1 MNPIRPLFLAA
12 ATLLLLSA
20 CSQPADIHMPTLEPQ
35 FGETTPGTDYAE
47 HMAASVDGVYLGGRW
62 NNRPALI
69 RFTRSGR
76 IPGVTTLPGSA
87 VVRAV
92 AAGPG
97 GVIYVVYSLDDAD
110 GTRSFF
116 ARRYSQTGTVLW
128 TRELASGIEQY
139 KYNVNAAAATDD
151 KGNLY
156 LSVYFGGGARAELR
170 KYWAKGTLAWR
181 KQDTGSIADLDVSAN
196 GLLHT
201 VSDVG
206 DDHQTLT
213 RYRSNGDLLWRVVLP
228 NVSENRKVAVSS
240 GDEIY
245 VATNDEEFQ
254 FEWHVRLTK
263 YNSHGTRIWTREVQ
277 DDIGLR
283 LDGLDADDQGNAFL
297 GLTDPDY
304 GQDQSERFKEFYTY
318 SPSGKRLVYR
328 EFDFG
333 TEGLLV
339 GPVALTPTEVYL
351 ATSGVGSESRDGLL
365 LRLDGLTGNVTWE
378 R

>member
-1 MNPIRPLFLAA
+1 MNPIRPLFLAI

-20 CSQPADIHMPTLEPQ
+20 CSQLADIHTPTLEPQ
-35 FGETTPGTDYAE
+35 FGETTPGTDSAE
-47 HMAASVDGVYLGGRW
+47 HLAASTDGVYVGGRW

-69 RFTRSGR
+69 RFTRSGH
-76 IPGVTTLPGSA
+76 IPGVATLPSSA

-97 GVIYVVYSLDDAD
+97 VVYVVYSLDDAD

-128 TRELASGIEQY
+128 TRELASGLE
-139 KYNVNAAAATDD
+139 KSRVDDVAAATDS

-156 LSVYFGGGARAELR
+156 LSAYLGDEARAELR
-170 KYWAKGTLAWR
+170 KYWAKGTLAWQKR
-181 KQDTGSIADLDVSAN
+181 DTGSIADLDVSSS

-201 VSDVG
+201 VSDVW

-228 NVSENRKVAVSS
+228 EVNSSRKVAVGS
-240 GDEIY
+240 GNEIY

-254 FEWHVRLTK
+254 FELRVRLTK
-263 YNSHGTRIWTREVQ
+263 YNSHGTRLWTREVQ
-277 DDIGLR
+277 DAFDLR
-283 LDGLDADDQGNAFL
+283 LDGLDADDQGNVFL
-297 GLTDPDY
+297 GLTNPDY
-304 GQDQSERFKEFYTY
+304 GQDQSRRFKEFYTY
-318 SPSGKRLVYR
+318 NSSGKRLVYR

-333 TEGLLV
+333 TEYPLV

-351 ATSGVGSESRDGLL
+351 ATSGVGDESRDGQL
-365 LRLDGLTGNVTWE
+365 LRLDGLTGNDTWE

>member
-1 MNPIRPLFLAA
+1 MNPIRPLLLAI

-20 CSQPADIHMPTLEPQ
+20 CSQPADIRTPTLEPQ
-35 FGETTPGTDYAE
+35 FGETNPGTDDAE
-47 HMAASVDGVYLGGRW
+47 HMAASTDGVYLGGRW

-76 IPGVTTLPGSA
+76 IPGVSTLPGSA

-92 AAGPG
+92 AASPG
-97 GVIYVVYSLDDAD
+97 DAVYVVYSLDDAD

-128 TRELASGIEQY
+128 TRELASGLERHN
-139 KYNVNAAAATDD
+139 YNVNAAAATDG

-156 LSVYFGGGARAELR
+156 LSVYSGGGARTELR

-181 KQDTGSIADLDVSAN
+181 KQDTGSIADLDVSSS

-228 NVSENRKVAVSS
+228 SVSENRKVAVGS
-240 GDEIY
+240 GNEVY

-254 FEWHVRLTK
+254 FEWHVKLTK
-263 YNSHGTRIWTREVQ
+263 YDSHGTRLWTREVQ
-277 DDIGLR
+277 DNIGLR
-283 LDGLDADDQGNAFL
+283 LDGLDADNQGNAFL
-297 GLTDPDY
+297 GLTNPDY
-304 GQDQSERFKEFYTY
+304 GQDESERFKEFYTY
-318 SPSGKRLVYR
+318 SPSGKGLIYR
-328 EFDFG
+328 KFDFG
-333 TEGLLV
+333 TERPLV
-339 GPVALTPTEVYL
+339 GPVALTLTEVYL
-351 ATSGVGSESRDGLL
+351 ATSGVGNESRDGLL
-365 LRLDGLTGNVTWE
+365 LRLNGLTGNVTWE

>member
-1 MNPIRPLFLAA
+1 MNPVRSLFLAI

-20 CSQPADIHMPTLEPQ
+20 CSQPADIYTPTLEPQ
-35 FGETTPGTDYAE
+35 FGETNSGTDYAE
-47 HMAASVDGVYLGGRW
+47 HMAASTDGVYLGGRW
-62 NNRPALI
+62 DNRPALI

-76 IPGVTTLPGSA
+76 IPGVTTLPSSA

-92 AAGPG
+92 TAGPG
-97 GVIYVVYSLDDAD
+97 VVYVVYSRDDAD
-110 GTRSFF
+110 GTRSFS
-116 ARRYSQTGTVLW
+116 ARKYSQTGTVLW
-128 TRELASGIEQY
+128 TRELASGLEQHN
-139 KYNVNAAAATDD
+139 YNVNAAAATDG

-156 LSVYFGGGARAELR
+156 LSAYLEDGARAELR

-181 KQDTGSIADLDVSAN
+181 KQDTGSVADIDVSSS

-201 VSDVG
+201 VSDVW

-213 RYRSNGDLLWRVVLP
+213 RYRSNGELLWRVVLP
-228 NVSENRKVAVSS
+228 EVNDSRKVAVGS
-240 GDEIY
+240 GNEIY

-254 FEWHVRLTK
+254 FELRVRLTK
-263 YNSHGTRIWTREVQ
+263 YDSHGTRIWTREVQ
-277 DDIGLR
+277 DAFDLR

-297 GLTDPDY
+297 GLTNPDY
-304 GQDQSERFKEFYTY
+304 DQDQSRRFKEFYTY

-333 TEGLLV
+333 TERPLV
-339 GPVALTPTEVYL
+339 GPVALAPTEVYL
-351 ATSGVGSESRDGLL
+351 ATSGVGDESRDGLL
-365 LRLDGLTGNVTWE
+365 LRLDGLTGSVTWE